1 MSLSLFLFSFY
12 FLLGF
17 VCSPLLCGL
26 VIWRRWKWKNNN
38 NDNYTKII
46 KKNFGSFTHSTHY
59 TTTTTRPSTCR
70 AHMKLT
76 IKNLQYGDFGNYRC
90 ISKNSLGETEG
101 SIRVYGKRFTPF
113 LCMCSISWVDDCL
126 FDKRRKRELYSSLF
140 FLLLLV
146 SHFLSA
152 LVSFL
157 TIPVWYAP
165 YEYECIPCALCM
177 CFILRVFFL
186 SLFLKVCVPSHFQ
199 SIRIRSI

>member
-1 MSLSLFLFSFY
+1 
-12 FLLGF
+12 
-17 VCSPLLCGL
+17 
-26 VIWRRWKWKNNN
+26 
-38 NDNYTKII
+38 
-46 KKNFGSFTHSTHY
+46 
-59 TTTTTRPSTCR
+59 
-70 AHMKLT
+70 MKLT

-146 SHFLSA
+146 FHFLSA

-177 CFILRVFFL
+177 CFILRVFFPL
-186 SLFLKVCVPSHFQ
+186 SLFESMCAISF
-199 SIRIRSI
+199 SIHSYSLHIDFECIFLCHQFFLHGSCKISFF